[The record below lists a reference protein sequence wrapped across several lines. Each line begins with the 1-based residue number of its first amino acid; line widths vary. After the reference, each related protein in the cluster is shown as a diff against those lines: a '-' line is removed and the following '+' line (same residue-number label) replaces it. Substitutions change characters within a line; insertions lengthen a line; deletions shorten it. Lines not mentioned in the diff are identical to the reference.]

1 MKGVA
6 AMIASGR
13 KLQIASWNSECSLHY
28 ILSANAQLLTLL
40 SSRRIETT
48 VAAINNN
55 PFE

>member
-28 ILSANAQLLTLL
+28 ILSVNAQLLTLL